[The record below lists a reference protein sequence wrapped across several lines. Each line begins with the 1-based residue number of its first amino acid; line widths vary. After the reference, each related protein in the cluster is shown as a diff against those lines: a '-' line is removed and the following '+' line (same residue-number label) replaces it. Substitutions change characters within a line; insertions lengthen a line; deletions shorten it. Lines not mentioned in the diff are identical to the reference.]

1 MPIPKINL
9 KQPNKHWLIWLLS
22 CLGLIIITLSG
33 GGYYT
38 LKHYENR
45 FLPNTSLGS
54 LDISGL
60 TIAQAEQLLSS
71 RWNKL
76 TETGWTFQLGTTT
89 KQILPTT
96 GSVEGSLIFDL
107 NQEESLALAWQKSH
121 QANPYKKLLSIINSW
136 FLGQKTIAAITINET
151 LLEENLQAT
160 FQSLIK
166 VSEPAKIKIAATGSY
181 EITPEIAGQKIDY
194 DEAIKFF
201 GQQLIHL
208 EQEPIDLIVS
218 ADQPIINQANLPQLE
233 PLIQNYLALA
243 PLTLTASSSD
253 QKWEINK
260 KDLANWLSLEAINDQ
275 IGLGPDKTV
284 IKKYLEETIAKEV
297 NIEPQAGKF
306 NKVNNRLEQFTPGRD
321 GRKLNLEQSAL
332 AIEQALK
339 NQEKTATLIID
350 EIKNPLNEND
360 PSTLGIIEII
370 GTGQS
375 DFSGSTANRIHNIR
389 TGTNQVSGHL
399 LQPGEEFSLVSLLGE
414 IDASSGYKTELVIK
428 EGKTM
433 PEYGGGLCQVATTL
447 FRAAL
452 ASGLPITQRKN
463 HSYRVSYYEPAGTDA
478 AVYIPWPDLRFINDT
493 AHPILILGELS
504 GRKLYF
510 NFWGTKDGRLVEQTK
525 PTIYNIVKP
534 PAKKLIE
541 TTDLKPGQVKC
552 TEKAHNGADT
562 YFDYKVTYT
571 SGEAKNKRFSSHY
584 VPWQEVCLVGK
595 ETSSSIATT
604 TATTTVKTTPQA
616 ATTTPNTSDS
626 KPTSTTT
633 PIIPEPIIILP
644 NPTSTEVAI

>member
-1 MPIPKINL
+1 MPIPKITL
-9 KQPNKHWLIWLLS
+9 KQPNKRWLIWLLS
-22 CLGLIIITLSG
+22 CLGLIIVTLFGSS
-33 GGYYT
+33 YYT

-60 TIAQAEQLLSS
+60 TIIQAEQLLSS

-76 TETGWTFQLGTTT
+76 TETGWTFQFGTTT

-96 GSVEGSLIFDL
+96 GSMEGSLIFDL
-107 NQEESLALAWQKSH
+107 NQEESLSLAWQKSH
-121 QANPYKKLLSIINSW
+121 QTNPYKKLLSIINSW

-160 FQSLIK
+160 FQSLIN
-166 VSEPAKIKIAATGSY
+166 VSEPAKIKITATGSY

-194 DEAIKFF
+194 TEAIKFF

-208 EQEPIDLIVS
+208 EQEPIDLIAT
-218 ADQPIINQANLPQLE
+218 ADQPIINKASLPQLE
-233 PLIQNYLALA
+233 PLIQNYLNLA
-243 PLTLTASSSD
+243 PLNLTASSSD
-253 QKWEINK
+253 KKWEINK
-260 KDLANWLSLEAINDQ
+260 KEIASWLSLEVINDQ
-275 IGLGPDKTV
+275 VGLGPDKAL
-284 IKKYLEETIAKEV
+284 IEKYLEETVAKEV
-297 NIEPQAGKF
+297 DIEPQAGKF

-332 AIEQALK
+332 IIEQALR
-339 NQEKTATLIID
+339 NQEKTATIIID

-389 TGTNQVSGHL
+389 TGTNQISGHL
-399 LQPGEEFSLVSLLGE
+399 VEPGEEFSLVSLLGK

-428 EGKTM
+428 EGKTI

-478 AVYIPWPDLRFINDT
+478 AVYIPWPDLRFVNDT

-541 TTDLKPGQVKC
+541 TTDLKPGQIKC
-552 TEKAHNGADT
+552 TEKAHNGADA
-562 YFDYKVTYT
+562 YFDYIVTYA
-571 SGEAKNKRFSSHY
+571 SGEAKNKRFNSHY

-595 ETSSSIATT
+595 ETASSTATST
-604 TATTTVKTTPQA
+604 TATTTPQ
-616 ATTTPNTSDS
+616 ATTTPA
-626 KPTSTTT
+626 
-633 PIIPEPIIILP
+633 IPEPIIILP
-644 NPTSTEVAI
+644 NPTSTEAAI

>member
-1 MPIPKINL
+1 MPIPKITL
-9 KQPNKHWLIWLLS
+9 SKPNKTWLIWLLS
-22 CLGLIIITLSG
+22 SLGFILIALAG
-33 GGYYT
+33 GSYYT

-45 FLPNTSLGS
+45 FLPNTTIGS

-60 TIAQAEQLLSS
+60 TPSQAEQLLSS
-71 RWNKL
+71 HWNKL
-76 TETGWTFQLGTTT
+76 SQTGWTFQLATTT
-89 KQILPTT
+89 KKILPTT

-107 NQEESLALAWQKSH
+107 NQEESLAIAWQKNH
-121 QANPYKKLLSIINSW
+121 QAKPYKKLLAIINSW
-136 FLGQKTIAAITINET
+136 FLGQKTMATITINET

-160 FQSLIK
+160 FQSLINP
-166 VSEPAKIKIAATGSY
+166 SQPAKIKITSDGSY
-181 EITPEIAGQKIDY
+181 EITPEIAGQKINY
-194 DEAIKFF
+194 TEAIKFF
-201 GQQLIHL
+201 GQQLINL
-208 EQEPIDLIVS
+208 EQESIDLMAT
-218 ADQPIINQANLPQLE
+218 ADQPLISQANITNLE
-233 PLIQNYLALA
+233 PLIKDYLALT

-253 QKWEINK
+253 KEWKITK
-260 KDLANWLSLEAINDQ
+260 KELASWLTLEAVDGQ
-275 IGLGPDKTV
+275 VGLGPDKTL
-284 IKKYLEETIAKEV
+284 IEKYLEENIAKETD
-297 NIEPQAGKF
+297 IEPQAGQFK
-306 NKVNNRLEQFTPGRD
+306 KVNNRLEQFTPGRD

-339 NQEKTATLIID
+339 NRQTIARLIIED
-350 EIKNPLNEND
+350 IKNPLNEND
-360 PSTLGIIEII
+360 PSTLGIVEII

-375 DFSGSTANRIHNIR
+375 DFTGSTANRIHNIR

-399 LQPGEEFSLVSLLGE
+399 IQPGEEFSLVSLLGE
-414 IDASSGYKTELVIK
+414 IDAKSGYKTELVIK

-541 TTDLKPGQVKC
+541 TDDLKPGQIKC

-562 YFDYKVTYT
+562 YFDYTVTYAN
-571 SGEAKNKRFSSHY
+571 GDIKNKRFNSHY

-595 ETSSSIATT
+595 STTSTPATASTT
-604 TATTTVKTTPQA
+604 TATST
-616 ATTTPNTSDS
+616 ATTTPANTDN
-626 KPTSTTT
+626 KPATSSTPPTT
-633 PIIPEPIIILP
+633 EPIIILP
-644 NPTSTEVAI
+644 NPTTTETAI

>member
-1 MPIPKINL
+1 MPIPKIIL
-9 KQPNKHWLIWLLS
+9 PKPNKTWLIWLLS
-22 CLGLIIITLSG
+22 CLGLVLIIIFGSS
-33 GGYYT
+33 YYT
-38 LKHYENR
+38 VRHYENR
-45 FLPNTSLGS
+45 FLPHTTIGN

-60 TIAQAEQLLSS
+60 TPSQAEQLLSS
-71 RWNKL
+71 HWNKL
-76 TETGWTFQLGTTT
+76 SQTGWIFQLNNTT
-89 KQILPTT
+89 KIIKPTT

-107 NQEESLALAWQKSH
+107 NQEESLAIAWQKNH
-121 QANPYKKLLSIINSW
+121 QAKPYKKLLAIINSW
-136 FLGQKTIAAITINET
+136 FLGQKTMATITINET

-160 FQSLIK
+160 FQSLINP
-166 VSEPAKIKIAATGSY
+166 SQPAKIKITSDGSY
-181 EITPEIAGQKIDY
+181 EITPEIAGQKINY
-194 DEAIKFF
+194 TEAIKFF
-201 GQQLIHL
+201 GQQLINL
-208 EQEPIDLIVS
+208 EQESIDLMAT
-218 ADQPIINQANLPQLE
+218 ADQPLISQANITNLE
-233 PLIQNYLALA
+233 PLINDYLGLA

-253 QKWEINK
+253 KKWEVAK
-260 KDLANWLSLEAINDQ
+260 KDLASWLTLEVINNQ
-275 IGLGPDKTV
+275 VSLGPDKAL
-284 IKKYLEETIAKEV
+284 IEKYLEDTVAPEID
-297 NIEPQAGKF
+297 IEPQAGKF
-306 NKVNNRLEQFTPGRD
+306 KKTNNRLEQFTPGRD
-321 GRKLNLEQSAL
+321 GRKLNLEQSSL
-332 AIEQALK
+332 IIEQALRNK
-339 NQEKTATLIID
+339 QKTAILLID

-375 DFSGSTANRIHNIR
+375 DFTGSTASRIHNIQ
-389 TGTNQVSGHL
+389 TGTNQVGGHL
-399 LQPGEEFSLVSLLGE
+399 VQPGEEFSLVNILGE
-414 IDASSGYKTELVIK
+414 IDAKSGYKTELVIK

-541 TTDLKPGQVKC
+541 TDDLKPGQIKC

-562 YFDYKVTYT
+562 YFDYTVTYAN
-571 SGEAKNKRFSSHY
+571 GDIKNKRFNSHY

-595 ETSSSIATT
+595 STTSTPATASTT
-604 TATTTVKTTPQA
+604 TATST
-616 ATTTPNTSDS
+616 ATTTPANTDN
-626 KPTSTTT
+626 KPATSSTPPTT
-633 PIIPEPIIILP
+633 EPIIILP
-644 NPTSTEVAI
+644 NPTTTETAI